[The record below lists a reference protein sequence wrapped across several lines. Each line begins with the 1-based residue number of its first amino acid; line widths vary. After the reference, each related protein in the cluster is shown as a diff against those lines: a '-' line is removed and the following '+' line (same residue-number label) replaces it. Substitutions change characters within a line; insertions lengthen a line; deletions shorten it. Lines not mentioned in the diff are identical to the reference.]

1 MEQSAPGQLHP
12 AATGLKPPHC
22 PYPQLLSLM
31 SRDPAGVHPLGMG
44 LCSRI
49 DPLRLSWPRPEL
61 VSIPRPP
68 RAACSCKAVLW
79 VSNPGAPSGPTV
91 LMEHLRKRERWL
103 LALSSDSQPH
113 TGSVLHEE
121 PFIPPWIQHPFT
133 PQQNCPCGVAKSTWL
148 HQQSCRH
155 CSSHAC
161 GDCYGLL
168 HVPFNSGYDY
178 ILLTAL
184 STFSWLVPVELCSH
198 LPRGRYLL
206 EGCRRGR
213 AGEDRNISGL
223 PKMSA
228 CGQVLIIIQA
238 QWLKSWRT

>member
-1 MEQSAPGQLHP
+1 M
-12 AATGLKPPHC
+12 
-22 PYPQLLSLM
+22 
-31 SRDPAGVHPLGMG
+31 
-44 LCSRI
+44 
-49 DPLRLSWPRPEL
+49 
-61 VSIPRPP
+61 SIPRPP

-79 VSNPGAPSGPTV
+79 VSNPGAPPGPTV

-155 CSSHAC
+155 RSSHAC

-184 STFSWLVPVELCSH
+184 STFSWLVPAELCSQ